1 MNVLEIVVEGV
12 SIEQLRAY
20 EIEEARSLQWA
31 MIPTEPL
38 CGERFQFASRFRP
51 ATTVGGDFL
60 DYYHLSDGTV
70 GFYVGDVVGKG
81 LPAAL
86 YAALAVGTLRGIHKT
101 GEEPVRVLELL
112 NRRLRMRHI
121 PKRYCSLQYGVFDP
135 ATRLLRFANAGLPL
149 PIHISPEG
157 CRALGGGGNPA
168 GMFENPSYFAE
179 TVQLASGDA
188 VLFFSDGLSEAH
200 GPDGL
205 DFGGERLDSIC
216 QNQRHA
222 STEEILNAVFSA
234 LDEFVGSRPP
244 HDDIAAAVLKV
255 L

>member
-20 EIEEARSLQWA
+20 EIEEARSLQRA

-38 CGERFQFASRFRP
+38 CGERFEFASRFRP
-51 ATTVGGDFL
+51 AASVGGDFL
-60 DYYHLSDGTV
+60 DYFALSDGTV

-101 GEEPVRVLELL
+101 GELPVQVLELL
-112 NRRLRMRHI
+112 NRRLRTRHI
-121 PKRYCSLQYGVFDP
+121 PRRFCSLQYGVFDP
-135 ATRLLRFANAGLPL
+135 ATRQLRYANAGLPL

-168 GMFENPSYFAE
+168 GMFEDPSYFAE
-179 TVQLASGDA
+179 SVQLAAGDA

-200 GPDGL
+200 SPDGL
-205 DFGGERLDSIC
+205 EFGPERLDSIC
-216 QNQRHA
+216 RHQRH
-222 STEEILNAVFSA
+222 TGVEEILDAVFEA
-234 LDEFVGSRPP
+234 LQEFVGSRRQQ
-244 HDDIAAAVLKV
+244 DDIAAAALKV
-255 L
+255 S

>member
-60 DYYHLSDGTV
+60 DYFHLSDGTV

-101 GEEPVRVLELL
+101 GEMPVQVLELL

-121 PKRYCSLQYGVFDP
+121 PRRFCSLQYGVFDP
-135 ATRLLRFANAGLPL
+135 ATRQLRYANAGLPL

-168 GMFENPSYFAE
+168 GMFEDPSYVAE
-179 TVQLASGDA
+179 TVQLAAGDA

-200 GPDGL
+200 SPDGL
-205 DFGGERLDSIC
+205 QFGPERLDSIC
-216 QNQRHA
+216 RRQRHNGV
-222 STEEILNAVFSA
+222 EEILDAVFEA
-234 LDEFVGSRPP
+234 LEEFVGSRQQQ
-244 HDDIAAAVLKV
+244 DDIAAAALKV